1 MSIQYIACMWQILY
15 HRHAVKQIKKLPH
28 QIREKLDVWVEIA
41 TQEGPSGLKTFPG
54 FNDEALSGD
63 WKGFRSSRL
72 SRQYRVIYSSNKD
85 VLRVLVVDVTAHDY
99 KRS

>member
-1 MSIQYIACMWQILY
+1 MWQILY
-15 HRHAVKQIKKLPH
+15 HRHAVKRIKKLPPPL
-28 QIREKLDVWVEIA
+28 REKLDVWVEIA
-41 TQEGPSGLKTFPG
+41 THEGPSGLKAFPG

-72 SRQYRVIYSSNKD
+72 SRQYRVIYSSDKD